1 MISGSLLGV
10 VFAIFAA
17 ACFGANRAFLSKPL
31 VRSSPRVANYITAVV
46 GILVA
51 LVADIVTGQSSTILA
66 TSLYTVFIFVVVGIL
81 NFGISRILSYVG
93 VKNIGATQASVL
105 SLTQVLYSFIFAVVL
120 IGETLTIE
128 TAAGAALII
137 LGALIIEGRPIAK
150 LRGGSLKIGII
161 SILLGSIVRGFA
173 PVLIKVGLVHY
184 PFSVSATL
192 ISYLGAML
200 FNASLIAP
208 RKAISGVKALPRT
221 ALLSITAAGVFV
233 VVAQLLRFAALDF
246 ASVVLVAP
254 MTAMEPIFTVLISQ
268 VVAKEFEVI
277 HKRTVLSIVLV
288 VLGGMIVSYSSSIG

>member
-1 MISGSLLGV
+1 
-10 VFAIFAA
+10 
-17 ACFGANRAFLSKPL
+17 
-31 VRSSPRVANYITAVV
+31 VRSSPRVANYITAIV

-66 TSLYTVFIFVVVGIL
+66 TSLYTVGIFVIVGIL

-120 IGETLTIE
+120 IGETLTVE

-137 LGALIIEGRPIAK
+137 LGALIIEGRPTAK
-150 LRGGSLKIGII
+150 PRGGTLKIGII

-200 FNASLIAP
+200 FNAALIAP
-208 RKAISGVKALPRT
+208 GKAISAVKALPRN
-221 ALLSITAAGVFV
+221 ALLSVTAAGVFV

-246 ASVVLVAP
+246 ASVILVAP

-277 HKRTVLSIVLV
+277 HKRTVLSIIFV